1 MSRSLPPVKWF
12 RAFEAAARHLNF
24 TRAADEIGLTQSAVS
39 QQIKSL
45 ETRLGA
51 LLFLRNPSGLAL
63 TDAGRKLLPQVG
75 AALEL
80 LQASTLAFD
89 AAPDEAMLTIATS
102 VSVAQWVIAPRLPEF
117 QALHPA
123 LRLRLVS
130 AIWPDDF
137 ISAVAD
143 VEIRFGSERQVGL
156 HATALRPS
164 DLIALKSPTLSGS
177 LQTLPL
183 IEAVGTSVG
192 WDAFGAA
199 HGLTGLRPVLFV
211 DSYGMALNLAASGAG
226 VALVS
231 ALLGRDAVER
241 GLLTPAHPG
250 SIAAREGYYVSIRE
264 QIPAARQFSDW
275 LNGHLAREG

>member
-1 MSRSLPPVKWF
+1 MARSLPPVKWF
-12 RAFEAAARHLNF
+12 RAFEVAARHLSF

-51 LLFLRNPSGLAL
+51 ALFLRSPSGLAL

-117 QALHPA
+117 QALHPD

-156 HATALRPS
+156 HALPLRPS
-164 DLIALKSPTLSGS
+164 DLIALKSPALSGS

-199 HGLTGLRPVLFV
+199 HGLTGLQPVLFV
-211 DSYGMALNLAASGAG
+211 DSYGMALNLAANGAG

-241 GLLTPAHPG
+241 SLLIPAHPG
-250 SIAAREGYYVSIRE
+250 SIAAREGYYIAIRE
-264 QIPAARQFSDW
+264 QVPAARQFSDW
-275 LNGHLAREG
+275 LNRHLARQR

>member
-1 MSRSLPPVKWF
+1 MARSLPPVKWLQ
-12 RAFEAAARHLNF
+12 AFEAAARHLSF

-45 ETRLGA
+45 ELRLGA
-51 LLFLRNPSGLAL
+51 TLFLRNPNGLAL
-63 TDAGRKLLPQVG
+63 TDSGRRLLPQVG

-102 VSVAQWVIAPRLPEF
+102 VSVAQWVIAPKLPEF
-117 QALHPA
+117 QALHPD
-123 LRLRLVS
+123 LRLRFVS

-137 ISAVAD
+137 VSAVAD

-156 HATALRPS
+156 HAAPLRPGN
-164 DLIALKSPTLSGS
+164 LIALKSPALSGP
-177 LQTLPL
+177 LEILPL

-199 HGLTGLRPVLFV
+199 HGLTGLRPVMFV
-211 DSYGMALNLAASGAG
+211 DSYGMALNLATNGSG

-231 ALLGRDAVER
+231 ALLGREAIDR
-241 GLLTPAHPG
+241 GLLTSAHPG

-264 QIPAARQFSDW
+264 RIPAARQFRDW
-275 LNGHLAREG
+275 LNRHLAPEK